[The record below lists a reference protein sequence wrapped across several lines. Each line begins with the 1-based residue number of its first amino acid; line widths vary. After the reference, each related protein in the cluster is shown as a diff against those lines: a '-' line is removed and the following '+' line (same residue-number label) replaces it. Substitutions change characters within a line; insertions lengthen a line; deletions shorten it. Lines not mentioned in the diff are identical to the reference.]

1 MPTIMLVND
10 DGTQVALKGV
20 SGALVL
26 AALAGEENTT
36 SLLNGYIHMRTKWN
50 VTAYNPRAA
59 SIGSAKGAAGA
70 VGNAEVLIGSGSPV
84 FLGKV
89 ITEDDTVAGSILLR
103 DTNQTGQSVS
113 ARALASVLNT
123 VSQYDING
131 MYNTG
136 LTICGTAAG
145 VSAFVMWRPQV

>member
-1 MPTIMLVND
+1 MPAIMLVND
-10 DGTQVALKGV
+10 DGTQTALKGV
-20 SGALVL
+20 AGALVI

-50 VTAYNPRAA
+50 VTAFNPRVA

-70 VGNAEVLIGSGSPV
+70 AGNTEVLIGAGSPV
-84 FLGKV
+84 FLGKI

-103 DTNQTGQSVS
+103 DAAATGQSIS

-123 VSQYDING
+123 VSQYDIDA

-145 VSAFVMWRPQV
+145 VSALVLWRPQV